1 MSSNNILNVVDVD
14 IKVGDLIDVEETD
27 LTTGSTLVYDEVS
40 DTYIVKKLEIVNFDV
55 NVDGGSFWFIM
66 LIRFKRSSN
75 TSAPSNLEFG
85 ELAYSSNT
93 ESLFIGNAN
102 NEVISIGGK
111 RNPGYLTPNAEI
123 IVSPQGDIDFI
134 KVEDSYQ
141 NKFLIANSYGNTG
154 DILLYNANTNS
165 LYWAQ
170 PVIQE
175 DFVYTYINFFFPY
188 DVEGNT
194 IVANYPF
201 GLTYTLLEN
210 FEDSVAYTENPAQT
224 TPQVFSILKNNSQI
238 GTITFDVGEQNGTFS
253 ASAQTVFGRNV
264 DILKIKALSNTDTT
278 FKNFTISLEFIK
290 RYPNEY
296 IPPVIEDGQS
306 FLVWNS
312 MFMTLNTSPLVYTGN
327 T

>member
-1 MSSNNILNVVDVD
+1 M
-14 IKVGDLIDVEETD
+14 
-27 LTTGSTLVYDEVS
+27 
-40 DTYIVKKLEIVNFDV
+40 
-55 NVDGGSFWFIM
+55 
-66 LIRFKRSSN
+66 
-75 TSAPSNLEFG
+75 
-85 ELAYSSNT
+85 
-93 ESLFIGNAN
+93 
-102 NEVISIGGK
+102 
-111 RNPGYLTPNAEI
+111 
-123 IVSPQGDIDFI
+123 
-134 KVEDSYQ
+134 
-141 NKFLIANSYGNTG
+141 
-154 DILLYNANTNS
+154 
-165 LYWAQ
+165 
-170 PVIQE
+170 
-175 DFVYTYINFFFPY
+175 
-188 DVEGNT
+188 
-194 IVANYPF
+194 
-201 GLTYTLLEN
+201 TYTLLEN